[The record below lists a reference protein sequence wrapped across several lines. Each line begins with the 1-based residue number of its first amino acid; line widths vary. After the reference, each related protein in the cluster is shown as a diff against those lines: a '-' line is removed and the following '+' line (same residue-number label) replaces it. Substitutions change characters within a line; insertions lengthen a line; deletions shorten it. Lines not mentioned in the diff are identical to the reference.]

1 MIASRNRQNGIRA
14 ALLSALFLG
23 TTPILGKFAYL
34 GGMNPYSLTAFRT
47 LIAAAVMWTVYL
59 ASKTNR
65 KYIYIYPAGLMISFF
80 AGTLN
85 GVSSLLYYNGL
96 THIDAG
102 VGQMLYSL
110 YPLFVV
116 IFRRLDGQRISAWTM
131 VRLILALIAV
141 SLLVLPSDNGRIDFV
156 GVGLMLGA
164 GMMYAWHL
172 AVSQRVLYEMPAP
185 TVTLYVLTSMM
196 AVVWVAF
203 VLHLSAGAGD
213 TILPPAGITPMLLL
227 AFVTIFSRLGMFL
240 GVKHLG
246 SIQTA
251 LLGVTEIL
259 IAVILAIGVLNE
271 QLMLRQWIGA
281 AILIASLILII
292 FEPSIGLPAFQDRW
306 KKKRSTQPSIG
317 SGSPAGEVAPQT
329 V

>member
-1 MIASRNRQNGIRA
+1 MTASNNRQNGIRA

-47 LIAAAVMWTVYL
+47 LIAAAVMWTFYL
-59 ASKTNR
+59 ASKSNR
-65 KYIYIYPAGLMISFF
+65 KYIYIYPAGLMISFL
-80 AGTLN
+80 AGALN

-116 IFRRLDGQRISAWTM
+116 IFRRLDGQRISHWTM
-131 VRLILALIAV
+131 IRLMLALIAV
-141 SLLVLPSDNGRIDFV
+141 SLLVLPSDNSRIDFV
-156 GVGLMLGA
+156 GIALMLGA
-164 GMMYAWHL
+164 GMMYAWHI

-185 TVTLYVLTSMM
+185 TVTLYVLTSMTF
-196 AVVWVAF
+196 VVWVAF
-203 VLHLSAGAGD
+203 FIHGPSSV
-213 TILPPAGITPMLLL
+213 PATGITPMLLL
-227 AFVTIFSRLGMFL
+227 ALVTIFSRLGMFL

-271 QLMLRQWIGA
+271 QLVLRQWIGA
-281 AILIASLILII
+281 VVLIASLILII
-292 FEPSIGLPAFQDRW
+292 FEPGIGLPAFQDRW
-306 KKKRSTQPSIG
+306 KKRPSIQTSIDPG
-317 SGSPAGEVAPQT
+317 NQASEVAPQAI
-329 V
+329 